1 MSRADEQSHH
11 DFCVVEQEPP
21 LQLARWVRLAPP
33 GGFGAGRRALGIALF
48 CWLPIAL
55 WALYTGNLQWGTRGE
70 TLLQHYAV
78 HVRCLVFIPLLILA
92 EPLFYK
98 MTRLHGNSLAV
109 AINLDQSDVYRE
121 LIARMRR
128 LRGSGWPWLVMLVLA
143 VGFALTPGLE
153 AGADST
159 AWARDGGRLGFGGI
173 WFLWVVRPLSSLLLL
188 GWVWRLLLTTIWLV
202 GVARLQPQLV
212 PGHADRVGGIGF
224 LEDLPL
230 AFSLV
235 TLAVSTQIS
244 ARLAHEILTHGALLQ
259 SYQVPLIGFAMVWS
273 LLLLAPLMA
282 FVPALVVMRR
292 RALLQYSALV
302 GRQGRLA
309 HRRWIQGEQVADDP
323 VLDAPEIGPIADAA
337 TLYDIVRRTKP
348 MPFGLRSL
356 AGILLPLAVPML
368 ALWALQMPLRD
379 IGMYL
384 LKILA

>member
-1 MSRADEQSHH
+1 
-11 DFCVVEQEPP
+11 
-21 LQLARWVRLAPP
+21 
-33 GGFGAGRRALGIALF
+33 
-48 CWLPIAL
+48 
-55 WALYTGNLQWGTRGE
+55 
-70 TLLQHYAV
+70 
-78 HVRCLVFIPLLILA
+78 
-92 EPLFYK
+92 
-98 MTRLHGNSLAV
+98 
-109 AINLDQSDVYRE
+109 
-121 LIARMRR
+121 
-128 LRGSGWPWLVMLVLA
+128 
-143 VGFALTPGLE
+143 
-153 AGADST
+153 
-159 AWARDGGRLGFGGI
+159 
-173 WFLWVVRPLSSLLLL
+173 
-188 GWVWRLLLTTIWLV
+188 
-202 GVARLQPQLV
+202 VARLQPQLV

-244 ARLAHEILTHGALLQ
+244 ARLAHEILTQGALLQ